1 MLPISDTL
9 AFHPAAGPL
18 RELYREG
25 HVAIVQGIGYENSS
39 RSHFRALDIWH
50 TCEPEKVA
58 TEGWL
63 AHVIRELDP
72 RGENPLTAV
81 SFGRGLPR
89 ALAAPG
95 VRATSVDNLDTYGL
109 LSGIEAE
116 AQRQQDLEVFKRMYT
131 PAVGAGL
138 VADYLRQTGQGVLDG
153 AERLKVAVQR
163 YQSDV
168 QYADNAIAR
177 SLRDVARVHTAGLG
191 TRVFYT
197 QHGGYDHHAQEL
209 PSHNR
214 LLGELTTALTAFTQD
229 LRAHDAADN
238 VAILVFTE
246 FGRRIKDNGSG
257 TDHGSGGGAFVLGD
271 RRARGPLRRVPLPGP
286 GRLAQRGGPAPHGG
300 LPQRLQHH
308 AGAVDGH
315 RSAPHRRRGVR
326 AAPPLPG
333 VTPNQEDVVVTTS
346 ATTTSSTRRQH
357 QRVDQ
362 ALRPAPGRL
371 PLPHHPGDAPG
382 HHLLHGRRHRR
393 PGAPLRPLPR

>member
-1 MLPISDTL
+1 M
-9 AFHPAAGPL
+9 
-18 RELYREG
+18 
-25 HVAIVQGIGYENSS
+25 
-39 RSHFRALDIWH
+39 
-50 TCEPEKVA
+50 
-58 TEGWL
+58 
-63 AHVIRELDP
+63 
-72 RGENPLTAV
+72 
-81 SFGRGLPR
+81 
-89 ALAAPG
+89 
-95 VRATSVDNLDTYGL
+95 RATSVDNLDTYGL

-214 LLGELTTALTAFTQD
+214 LLGEVTTALTAFTQD

-271 RRARGPLRRVPLPGP
+271 GVRGGLYAEYPS
-286 GRLAQRGGPAPHGG
+286 LAQADWLNGEDLRHTVDFRSVYSTMLEQWMGIEARPIVGGAYE
-300 LPQRLQHH
+300 Q
-308 AGAVDGH
+308 
-315 RSAPHRRRGVR
+315 
-326 AAPPLPG
+326 
-333 VTPNQEDVVVTTS
+333 
-346 ATTTSSTRRQH
+346 
-357 QRVDQ
+357 
-362 ALRPAPGRL
+362 L
-371 PLPHHPGDAPG
+371 PLFQG
-382 HHLLHGRRHRR
+382 
-393 PGAPLRPLPR
+393 